1 MSCSPSTVSL
11 HRIRLLQAKAEAQV
25 AIRWPQ
31 AAAHKLHAIRT
42 KVPRVMIL
50 DLLRLMCAFA
60 GGVPVALPRRGSLR
74 ESSDVAV
81 NSEIGFHIRLLLA
94 TPLRIRRHL
103 GASKQVYPVA
113 ARDRNQKFRL
123 SGRK

>member
-1 MSCSPSTVSL
+1 MSCFPSTVSVR
-11 HRIRLLQAKAEAQV
+11 RIRLLQAKGEAQEV
-25 AIRWPQ
+25 IRWPQ

-42 KVPRVMIL
+42 KVPHVMTV
-50 DLLRLMCAFA
+50 DLLRLMRAFA

-81 NSEIGFHIRLLLA
+81 NSEIGFHIRLLLS
-94 TPLRIRRHL
+94 TPLRVRRHL
-103 GASKQVYPVA
+103 GASEQVYPVA
-113 ARDRNQKFRL
+113 ACDRNQKFRL